1 MKKLYALL
9 ALLMLT
15 AVLASPAEAQERRTR
30 PNRDRIGAAEI
41 QETRAQSVYDLI
53 QSRRSFWLSRY
64 NRTGDLLVFLDGAEI
79 GDINALKQVPTGA
92 VTSVQYLNSGQVKFQ
107 FGKYTEAGAIS
118 VRTDDE
124 EEEGDGA
131 R

>member
-1 MKKLYALL
+1 MKKLFALL
-9 ALLMLT
+9 AFLVLT
-15 AVLASPAEAQERRTR
+15 AVAASPAEAQERRTR
-30 PNRDRIGAAEI
+30 ANRDRIAAAEI
-41 QETRAQSVYDLI
+41 QETRAASVYDLI
-53 QSRRSFWLSRY
+53 QSKRSFWLSRY
-64 NRTGDLLVFLDGAEI
+64 NRTGDLMVFLDGAEV
-79 GDINALKQVPTGA
+79 GDVNALKQIPTGG

-124 EEEGDGA
+124 DEEEGS